1 MVSVRKWRPQD
12 KGAVTSTAAKG
23 PARVVLED
31 AVSNEPA
38 LVRVVHIGEEVVGA
52 FVLRDLKG
60 GVEEVS
66 GLHLTSEGS
75 SAGAERAALE
85 YVVSAARF
93 AHKSAV
99 EVIAP
104 SNSGEAR
111 HLVELGF
118 HKVGDMDG
126 SLVRYR
132 FELRAAKGKR
142 A

>member
-1 MVSVRKWRPQD
+1 MVSVRKWHPKD
-12 KGAVTSTAAKG
+12 MGAVTATAAKG
-23 PARVVLED
+23 PARVVLEE
-31 AVSNEPA
+31 ALSNEPA
-38 LVRVVHIGEEVVGA
+38 LVRVVHVGEEVVGA

-66 GLHLTSEGS
+66 GLHLTSEGQS
-75 SAGAERAALE
+75 VGAERAALE

-104 SNSGEAR
+104 TGSGEAR

-118 HKVGDMDG
+118 HKVSEMEGN
-126 SLVRYR
+126 LVRYR
-132 FELRAAKGKR
+132 FELRVAKPKR

>member
-1 MVSVRKWRPQD
+1 
-12 KGAVTSTAAKG
+12 
-23 PARVVLED
+23 VVLED

-66 GLHLTSEGS
+66 GLHLTSEGA

-111 HLVELGF
+111 HLVGLGF
-118 HKVGDMDG
+118 RKVSDMDG

-132 FELRAAKGKR
+132 FELRAPKGKR